1 MDTNRG
7 KKIISLKD
15 RILSFFTQSDWEE
28 VGLLTGCSDIIL
40 GHHRLLRSLSFGDE
54 DYSGNV
60 LQVLRFIDAK
70 DQDLINMIETYVSEK
85 YPDKENEIFISSK
98 PSEKKITFAP
108 NVFNIPDLKLDSDLI
123 ALMMPFASEFRPV
136 SEAIKAAA
144 STMGFRCLRADD
156 IWDESTIVQDIF
168 NLIFK
173 SRVVIADFTG
183 KNPNVMY
190 ETGIAHTLGKT
201 VIPITQY
208 MSDIPFDMQH
218 HRTLRYLLN
227 HEGLLELKKAIEG
240 RLGSIT

>member
-1 MDTNRG
+1 MDTSRG

-15 RILSFFTQSDWEE
+15 RILSGFTQSDWEE

-54 DYSGNV
+54 DYGGNI
-60 LQVLRFIDAK
+60 LQVLRVIDSKDENLIGVIDA
-70 DQDLINMIETYVSEK
+70 YVSEK
-85 YPDKENEIFISSK
+85 YADKENTIFISSK

-108 NVFNIPDLKLDSDLI
+108 NVFSVPDLILEGDLI

-136 SEAIKAAA
+136 SETIKAAA
-144 STMGFRCLRADD
+144 DTMGFRCLRADD

-168 NLIFK
+168 NLIFR
-173 SRVVIADFTG
+173 SRAVIADFTG

-190 ETGIAHTLGKT
+190 ETGIAHTLGKI

-208 MSDIPFDMQH
+208 MNDIPFDMQH

-227 HEGLLELKKAIEG
+227 QEGLLELKKGIEG
-240 RLGSIT
+240 RLNSIT